1 MFRWTCQCQ
10 SIWHQYLW
18 YNTILRNLYKG
29 SSICLYEIQMLV
41 LCNNWLILSQ
51 KWPYFHQRPVT
62 FFQSTSSYSV
72 DFSIWRIS
80 CCPDATGLY
89 SFENVQLSSL
99 RAYWCDIEWEKMT
112 RQFSV
117 RCVYKIDF
125 PIAFQFSTHKRQ
137 NVWTRFSNWISI
149 MDFFVE
155 IQWPFIPIW
164 S

>member
-1 MFRWTCQCQ
+1 MKAVASVW
-10 SIWHQYLW
+10 IKYKYW
-18 YNTILRNLYKG
+18 YYYAIIDWFSWQKVALFSSKTRNFFFH
-29 SSICLYEIQMLV
+29 SS
-41 LCNNWLILSQ
+41 
-51 KWPYFHQRPVT
+51 
-62 FFQSTSSYSV
+62 SSYSV
-72 DFSIWRIS
+72 DFSKWRIS
-80 CCPDATGLY
+80 YCPDATGLY

-112 RQFSV
+112 RQFSERE